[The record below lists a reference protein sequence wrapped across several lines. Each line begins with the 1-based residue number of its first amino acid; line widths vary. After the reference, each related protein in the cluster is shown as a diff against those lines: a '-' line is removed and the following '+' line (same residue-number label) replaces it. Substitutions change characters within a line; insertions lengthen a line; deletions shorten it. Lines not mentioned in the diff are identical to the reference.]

1 MGKTL
6 EHFIFAGGGTGGHIF
21 PGLAV
26 AQELGCTPDGPRRA
40 HFVCSSRAVDRTALD
55 GQSVASVTPVVA
67 QPFGLRPKLA
77 WRCVTSWGPTVRAVR
92 QLIAGLRHSGNVR
105 MVVTGGFVAAPAVQ
119 AARVA
124 GVPLVV
130 LNIDAVPGKA
140 NRFIAWRAGARATV
154 LTTFAL
160 EQPYARSWRVIA
172 PIVRATARPPGDSAA
187 CKLALGFDPHRPVLM
202 VTGGSLGAASLSG
215 LLPLL
220 ASSQTGALRTGAWQ
234 VLHQVGRGE
243 GPLSTSALERI
254 YAEAQVPARVVQFCS
269 QMGLWW
275 GAADLAIA
283 RAGAGSV
290 AEAWASAVPT
300 IFLPYPYHKDQHQ
313 VANAKPLEVCG
324 GAVIVTDRIDPKLTL
339 ADGASA
345 VIEGLLADGT
355 KRAAMRQALIGLG
368 PVDGALQVAKAV
380 LKLEGDS

>member
-26 AQELGCTPDGPRRA
+26 AHELGCTADGPRRA

-55 GQSVASVTPVVA
+55 GQPVASVTPVVA

-77 WRCVTSWGPTVRAVR
+77 WRCLKSWGPTVREVR
-92 QLIAGLRHSGNVR
+92 RLIAGLRQSGSVR
-105 MVVTGGFVAAPAVQ
+105 MIATGGFVAAPAVQ
-119 AARVA
+119 AARVD

-140 NRFIAWRAGARATV
+140 NWFIAWRAGSGATV

-160 EQPYARSWRVIA
+160 GQPYARSWRVIA
-172 PIVRATARPPGDSAA
+172 PIVRASAKPPGDGAM
-187 CKLALGFDPHRPVLM
+187 CKRALGLDPHRPVLM

-220 ASSQTGALRTGAWQ
+220 AKSQAGALRAGGWQ
-234 VLHQVGRGE
+234 VLHQVGRGD
-243 GPLSTSALERI
+243 GPLDVAALERI
-254 YAEAQVPARVVQFCS
+254 YAEVQVPARVVQFCS

-275 GAADLAIA
+275 GAADLAIS

-339 ADGASA
+339 AGGTDA

-355 KRAAMRQALIGLG
+355 KRAAMRRALLGLG
-368 PVDGALQVAKAV
+368 PVDGAAQVARAV
-380 LKLEGDS
+380 LKLEGDL